1 MKKNIYLLGL
11 YLSIFFI
18 NNTNAQTKITKAT
31 TPKMSVSELLQGKWQ
46 STDDKTNYLVFE
58 KNQRKEISGGMK
70 SWDSE
75 AFTLSNKCLNE
86 SDKGLVGQPTKDF
99 YISCLE
105 SDLCWNIMGIDK
117 NVLTLSYTATGRTL
131 EYRRVKK

>member
-11 YLSIFFI
+11 FISILFI
-18 NNTNAQTKITKAT
+18 NNTIAQSKISKAT

-46 STDDKTNYLVFE
+46 ALDDKTNYLVFD
-58 KNQRKEISGGMK
+58 KTQRKEISGGMK
-70 SWDSE
+70 SWDIE

-117 NVLTLSYTATGRTL
+117 GILTLSYTASGRTL
-131 EYRRVKK
+131 QYRRVKQ

>member
-46 STDDKTNYLVFE
+46 STDDKTNY
-58 KNQRKEISGGMK
+58 
-70 SWDSE
+70 
-75 AFTLSNKCLNE
+75 
-86 SDKGLVGQPTKDF
+86 
-99 YISCLE
+99 
-105 SDLCWNIMGIDK
+105 
-117 NVLTLSYTATGRTL
+117 
-131 EYRRVKK
+131 